1 VNGGVGAGRDRVP
14 GLRGEAG
21 ALTIA
26 AMDERSPIPLLEFDP
41 DTAAMAEPA
50 FAVERGEVPAAVV
63 ICFFRDAIR
72 RLVEEAGGR
81 EVGRLASEMGS
92 HPVFEVEAEGQPVG
106 IALGG
111 VGAPLAAGWLEELIA
126 RGGRR
131 FVVAGSAGALVPG
144 LALGHVVVPTAA
156 VRDEGTSF
164 HYAPPGRT
172 SAPTDDALAE
182 VIATLERRG
191 VPFQLGTTWTTD
203 AFYRETRAK
212 VAARVAEGCLTVEME
227 AAALF
232 AVARFRGV
240 SLAAMLYAGDDLS
253 GEAWDPR
260 DWHAH
265 ATGRDLLLRLAIEA
279 AADQRP

>member
-1 VNGGVGAGRDRVP
+1 LRD
-14 GLRGEAG
+14 EAG
-21 ALTIA
+21 APTIPS
-26 AMDERSPIPLLEFDP
+26 MDDRPPIPLSEFDP

-50 FAVERGEVPAAVV
+50 FAVEGGAVPDAVV
-63 ICFFRDAIR
+63 ICFFRDAIA
-72 RLVEEAGGR
+72 RLVADAGGR
-81 EVGRLASEMGS
+81 EVARLASEMGS
-92 HPVFEVEAEGQPVG
+92 HPVYEVEAERQRVG

-111 VGAPLAAGWLEELIA
+111 VGAALAAGWLEELIA
-126 RGGRR
+126 LGGRR

-144 LALGHVVVPTAA
+144 LALGHVIVPTAA

-172 SAPTDDALAE
+172 SAPTDDALAA
-182 VIATLERRG
+182 VLATLERRG

-203 AFYRETRAK
+203 GFYRETRRK
-212 VAARVAEGCLTVEME
+212 IAARVAEGCLTVEME

-240 SLAAMLYAGDDLS
+240 SLAVMLYAGDDLS

-260 DWHAH
+260 EWHAH

-279 AADQRP
+279 AARMAAPPAAGGAGS